1 MNQAAWDIPPVL
13 IACTSVAVILVGQVA
28 TNVKIDKANT
38 DMNVKIDKANTDMN
52 VKIDKANTELN
63 VKIDKIGNDNVETR
77 VMLSETNEKFSETN
91 EKLDN
96 LKVQF
101 DVVGYVVA
109 ALIALASAGSSIVKV
124 LEYLNIKP

>member
-28 TNVKIDKANT
+28 T
-38 DMNVKIDKANTDMN
+38 NVKIDKANTDMN

-109 ALIALASAGSSIVKV
+109 ALIALASAGSSIVMV

>member
-1 MNQAAWDIPPVL
+1 MNQAAWDIPLVL

-28 TNVKIDKANT
+28 T
-38 DMNVKIDKANTDMN
+38 N

-77 VMLSETNEKFSETN
+77 VMLSETNEK
-91 EKLDN
+91 LDN

-109 ALIALASAGSSIVKV
+109 ALIALASAGSSIVMV